1 MIKRGPM
8 PPITIERQPF
18 RVVTHTHTYTQ
29 DSTRD
34 NFFAESHKIWEARGL
49 VF

>member
-1 MIKRGPM
+1 M

-18 RVVTHTHTYTQ
+18 RVVTHTHTHTHTQ